1 MSDDRSEDLRSRRN
15 EAQEKVREAA
25 QKTEKQ
31 EKHEESD
38 SDNSSSQTIKDERR
52 EKMFYLSPEQHKE
65 VDYVYNKLKTE
76 YEYEYEETFLKNR
89 HYYPLVVKHGLDDLD
104 GLEPSEVH
112 DLLTGLGVIDN

>member
-1 MSDDRSEDLRSRRN
+1 MTDDRSEDLRSRVNKSRN
-15 EAQEKVREAA
+15 KVRDAA
-25 QKTEKQ
+25 
-31 EKHEESD
+31 EEPD
-38 SDNSSSQTIKDERR
+38 EEEDTGNDNSGSQTIKDERR

-65 VDYVYNKLKTE
+65 VDYVYNKIKTE

-112 DLLTGLGVIDN
+112 DLLTDLGVIDD